1 MSVRNGEFNKTSTEM
16 TSRNTTAIV
25 DLSHKSGR
33 EAHVVKTLTVLALVY
48 VPASYVAVRLNSWPH
63 YL

>member
-1 MSVRNGEFNKTSTEM
+1 M

-33 EAHVVKTLTVLALVY
+33 EAHVVKTLTVLALVF
-48 VPASYVAVRLNSWPH
+48 VPASYVAVRLHSWP
-63 YL
+63 YTS